1 MKKIDESK
9 IIDLV
14 KEEQS
19 HYEIKLNSDE
29 ILTNYKIDRY
39 KTQSKVSK
47 KKVSRK
53 LLGIGIG
60 SLATAALAATIIG
73 LVVVNNNKSNING
86 GDDNPTFVSPDSSNI
101 LTNELLTFAS
111 FNSSSSNTTTNLNL
125 FKKSLN
131 SVNNDKKNA
140 NGDSAIDEDTL
151 KDAVSAYDEIYG
163 NIENLFSYFDEVSTT
178 HYQETFTYENNTYLY
193 RTDFIL
199 DGSIISSLYYNDLT
213 TYEQKDE
220 TINSLDALYH
230 LDNTYYYAYI
240 IQEIEVDKDE
250 TDDETS
256 IIFVGNNEF
265 FRVSKEIESERLE
278 SEESYTYAI
287 YENEQDAYRDEDEI
301 YKIEYSIDTEN
312 NKEEIELS
320 IDDYRNGSRSEHEY
334 KNITKISDIEYSFFI
349 EYESN
354 GNGRVQFSG
363 YITLVIND
371 DGSRTYTYGTISTT
385 IS

>member
-39 KTQSKVSK
+39 KTQSKESK

-199 DGSIISSLYYNDLT
+199 DGSVISSLYYNDLT